1 MSYGRSSIFTALTC
15 SSLFITCPLVPSS
28 FNFDAW
34 ADEPAGPVARKVE
47 HVALRLKEAEQS
59 VEKRVLS
66 EDLRLR
72 LFGYLEGSY
81 TQNFNNPSN
90 RINQL
95 RIFDV
100 NSNQFRPNLA
110 QIVLE
115 REAKTDGAGW
125 DRFGFHVKFNAG
137 RDSDFIGG
145 MNLSTWADFQE
156 FYLQYRAPV
165 ANGLNIQ
172 AGQINSV
179 VGYEVVESPYNA
191 NYSRSWLFGLG
202 QPFTTRGLRI
212 SYDFDKR
219 VSWTV
224 GIISY
229 INSSRGDTENDPLV
243 ESALT
248 VNVSEQMRVTVYGL
262 AGNRSGPTGT
272 VGGNQA
278 LIGGYFSWQMTEQ
291 ASAVVEAYYSNQA
304 NSSRISPAGNARWN
318 GVAGYLIY
326 DVTKQW
332 GVRVRGELYEDAG
345 GYTTCQGTTS
355 YSPRANVCFG
365 ATSEAQSAPI
375 AQTLWEITG
384 TVQFKPFSSLITR
397 LEYRY
402 DKSNQNVFQVG
413 GRATSYQPTLSL
425 DVIYLF

>member
-1 MSYGRSSIFTALTC
+1 MSYGRSRIFAAFSCSLLLVTC
-15 SSLFITCPLVPSS
+15 LLVSSS
-28 FNFDAW
+28 FTFDAW

-72 LFGYLEGSY
+72 FFGYLEGSY

-212 SYDFDKR
+212 SYDFDKH

-272 VGGNQA
+272 LGGNQS

-291 ASAVVEAYYSNQA
+291 TSAVVEAYYSNQA

-365 ATSEAQSAPI
+365 ATSETQASPI
-375 AQTLWEITG
+375 AQTLWEVTG
-384 TVQFKPFSSLITR
+384 TVQFKPVSSLITR

-402 DKSNQNVFQVG
+402 DKSNQNVFQLG
-413 GRATSYQPTLSL
+413 NRSTSYQPTLSL

>member
-1 MSYGRSSIFTALTC
+1 MSYGRSRIFAALSC
-15 SSLFITCPLVPSS
+15 SSLLVTCLLVSSS
-28 FNFDAW
+28 FTFDAW

-72 LFGYLEGSY
+72 FFGYLEGSY

-248 VNVSEQMRVTVYGL
+248 MNVSEQMRVTVYGL

-272 VGGNQA
+272 LGGYQS

-332 GVRVRGELYEDAG
+332 AVRVRGELYEDAG

-365 ATSEAQSAPI
+365 ATSETQAAPI
-375 AQTLWEITG
+375 AQTLWEVTG
-384 TVQFKPFSSLITR
+384 TVQFKPVSSLITR

-402 DKSNQNVFQVG
+402 DKSNQNVFQLG
-413 GRATSYQPTLSL
+413 NRSTSYQPTLSL